1 MHGSKRIYQKLGKL
15 IFGNI
20 FAFVNER
27 PISEITPR
35 PVQWVKKIFGEGKIG
50 KICKKKLF
58 LSAKMMFYLISC
70 LWLSFGRLRVR
81 ISLLGQNC
89 TTSAYIKTILL
100 NFLLTKLKK
109 NWTGPTFRDH
119 CTMHNDSNRAVLKGV
134 SNERQILNVFLSQ
147 SMSQLKK
154 DVWTE
159 PRLDVSFAKFELCCR
174 HKWNRL
180 NNIGWLVNV
189 D

>member
-1 MHGSKRIYQKLGKL
+1 MPQNEFIKNLANSFSATFLNLSMKDGFEKLPLDLFIRQWAKKL
-15 IFGNI
+15 
-20 FAFVNER
+20 
-27 PISEITPR
+27 
-35 PVQWVKKIFGEGKIG
+35 FGEGKIG
-50 KICKKKLF
+50 KIGQ
-58 LSAKMMFYLISC
+58 KMMFYLISC

-109 NWTGPTFRDH
+109 NWTGPTSRDH

-134 SNERQILNVFLSQ
+134 SNANQILNVFLSQ

-154 DVWTE
+154 GCTDWT
-159 PRLDVSFAKFELCCR
+159 PLGR
-174 HKWNRL
+174 
-180 NNIGWLVNV
+180 
-189 D
+189 